1 MKTILN
7 NTILLLSIIFLV
19 SSCKSDDMNYSDANI
34 TPVNKLYEPTDGRA
48 IKLLS
53 SATAS
58 LFFEWEASKAE
69 DSGSPLYEVVFDKEG
84 GDFSSPIFKV
94 VSDNSGFS
102 GHATILHKDLNKIAG
117 LAGIGAQE
125 TGTVIWTVVSSRGL
139 NEAKAKESRKLVI
152 TRLAGFT
159 EIPDEVFITG
169 EGSEAGTNL
178 SEALPLKLN
187 AIGEFEIYTKL
198 TAGKTYQ
205 FIDRKDGTPRTFYID
220 GAKLV
225 ENGSTTA
232 NKTGVYRVNL
242 DYNTGTGTLTEIKSI
257 GLFFC
262 PTNSVLFNLDYVGK
276 GIFTGQGNVTFK
288 QEGWGRDQRYKFQME
303 SVNSSG
309 IAVTQQWGTK
319 NGTDEP
325 PTSTSPESYFY
336 VKIVSLD
343 QWNDKWKFTSEMDKA
358 VVSISMYLQGDKE
371 YTHTVKKVSNL

>member
-1 MKTILN
+1 MRERNCPQVI
-7 NTILLLSIIFLV
+7 
-19 SSCKSDDMNYSDANI
+19 A
-34 TPVNKLYEPTDGRA
+34 A
-48 IKLLS
+48 
-53 SATAS
+53 
-58 LFFEWEASKAE
+58 
-69 DSGSPLYEVVFDKEG
+69 FDKLPVIKT
-84 GDFSSPIFKV
+84 D
-94 VSDNSGFS
+94 
-102 GHATILHKDLNKIAG
+102 ILS
-117 LAGIGAQE
+117 
-125 TGTVIWTVVSSRGL
+125 VISSRGL

-169 EGSEAGTNL
+169 EASEAGTNL
-178 SEALPLKLN
+178 PEALPLKLN

-198 TAGKTYQ
+198 TAGKTYP

-232 NKTGVYRVNL
+232 NKTGVYRINL

-336 VKIVSLD
+336 VKIVALD

>member
-1 MKTILN
+1 MKTIIN
-7 NTILLLSIIFLV
+7 KVIIFLSIVLLV

-34 TPVNKLYEPTDGRA
+34 TPVNKLYEPTDGKA
-48 IKLLS
+48 VKLIS

-58 LFFEWEASKAE
+58 LFFEWEVSKAE
-69 DSGSPLYEVVFDKEG
+69 DSGSPLYEVAFDKEG
-84 GDFSSPIFKV
+84 GDFSSPIYKV
-94 VSDNSGFS
+94 VSDNSAYS
-102 GHATILHKDLNKIAG
+102 NHATILHKDLNKIAG
-117 LAGIGAQE
+117 LAGIEAQE
-125 TGTVIWTVVSSRGL
+125 TGTIIWTVISSRGL

-178 SEALPLKLN
+178 SDAIPFKLT

-205 FIDRKDGTPRTFYID
+205 FVDQKDEAGRTFSVN
-220 GAKLV
+220 GTKLV
-225 ENGSTTA
+225 EDGTITA
-232 NKTGVYRVNL
+232 TKTGIYRINL
-242 DYNTGTGTLTEIKSI
+242 DYNTGTAMFTEIKSI

-262 PTNSVLFNLDYVGK
+262 PNNVVLFNLDYVGK

-303 SVNSSG
+303 TVNAAG
-309 IAVTQQWGTK
+309 ANVTQQWGTK

-325 PTSTSPESYFY
+325 PTSTSPESYYF
-336 VKIVSLD
+336 VKIVPLD
-343 QWNDKWKFTSEMDKA
+343 QWNDKWKFTSEMDNA
-358 VVSISMYLQGDKE
+358 TVSISMYLQGDKD
-371 YTHTVKKVSNL
+371 YTHTVKKVAN